1 MKKLLPLLFLLS
13 LATIVEAAPAK
24 HATRCRRCAH
34 PCSTVV
40 VAAKPETTSYNA
52 LDALLDAFSFT
63 AGFRWDRE
71 LECSVTEPVDGV
83 GVHDPF
89 FFGGELRVPLNSWAD
104 LGGNFDRDFVEAP
117 HWNAR
122 VFVAAHPWRK

>member
-24 HATRCRRCAH
+24 HATRCKRCAH
-34 PCSTVV
+34 PCSTVAV
-40 VAAKPETTSYNA
+40 PAKPETTSYNA
-52 LDALLDAFSFT
+52 VDAFLDAFSLT

-71 LECSVTEPVDGV
+71 CV
-83 GVHDPF
+83 GDPDASHASNSDPF
-89 FFGGELRVPLNSWAD
+89 FVGGELRLPLNSWAD
-104 LGGNFDRDFVEAP
+104 LGGNIDRDFVEAP